1 MQVKQ
6 ASTAVLRLN
15 KENRNS
21 YVGSAVDLRKRFY
34 SYFNLKTTPPPP
46 PPPPPCGGG
55 GISRDNMII
64 HKALLKYGYSNFNL
78 EILEY
83 CDKGIV
89 ISREQYYIDL
99 LKPRYNILPTAGS
112 SMGYNHSEE
121 TKAKILDSSPLRVE
135 VEVLDL
141 ETNIRTI
148 YSSMRQAARALN
160 ADSSSLK
167 ANIISKQQKPYRG
180 RYVLRIL

>member
-1 MQVKQ
+1 MCIIKDSGGKTGVY
-6 ASTAVLRLN
+6 RGIN
-15 KENRNS
+15 KENGNS

-34 SYFNLKTTPPPP
+34 SYFNLKT
-46 PPPPPCGGG
+46 
-55 GISRDNMII
+55 IARDNMVIN
-64 HKALLKYGYSNFNL
+64 KALIKYGYSTFKL

-99 LKPRYNILPTAGS
+99 LKPRYNILSTAGS
-112 SMGYNHSEE
+112 SLGYNHTEG
-121 TKAKILDSSPLRVE
+121 TKLKILDSSPRRVE

-141 ETNIRTI
+141 ETNITTI
-148 YSSMRQAARALN
+148 YSSMRQAARGLN

-167 ANIISKQQKPYRG
+167 ANIVSKQQKPYRG